1 MSFTYELR
9 VGGCSLDTHIRFQP
23 PFKMQFMKFTRKIT
37 KRNRGAK
44 TRRARAPIFG
54 WRMAFIQEIG
64 SRKVKWL
71 SLDEKQLA
79 LYPSRVKEALR
90 SYILLRDVSKLE
102 RSELAPCG
110 LTLETK
116 DNKSYLLSFDNDSD
130 LYAWQ
135 DDISLRSMGVS
146 RPYNFVH
153 EAHAT
158 FDPEKG
164 GITGLPDGWDQVLL
178 NTNTTTNNYTNDT
191 SLLIRFRSPKVNLSY
206 VWAIRSLSENLQ
218 DILEGLKNILVL
230 AGETTPLVGTV
241 GDLQGRELS
250 VLHRTPSDE
259 ANASTTIPQC
269 PSEQIWMRVDLSA
282 SFENNTTIYH
292 HCSRMQMEDVLQLV
306 CWRGK
311 IRTADYNLTL
321 AGEEVPLA
329 LNRTV
334 ADLDGKRQ
342 LALIQRPRT
351 PLDETTLHI
360 DERGNFARLKT
371 RRTAPRRG
379 AM

>member
-23 PFKMQFMKFTRKIT
+23 PFKMQFMKFTRKNNEKKSRSKNPKVST
-37 KRNRGAK
+37 PSVLKGKGTDLRVVRQGAVRVK
-44 TRRARAPIFG
+44 ENGIHPRDWFT
-54 WRMAFIQEIG
+54 
-64 SRKVKWL
+64 KVKWL

-79 LYPSRVKEALR
+79 LYPSRKKPLR

-191 SLLIRFRSPKVNLSY
+191 SLLIRFRSPK
-206 VWAIRSLSENLQ
+206 LSENLQ
-218 DILEGLKNILVL
+218 DILEGVCQKMGLQAAENILVL

-282 SFENNTTIYH
+282 SFENNTTHI
-292 HCSRMQMEDVLQLV
+292 
-306 CWRGK
+306 
-311 IRTADYNLTL
+311 TTT
-321 AGEEVPLA
+321 VPVYVMLSLPPY
-329 LNRTV
+329 LNYY
-334 ADLDGKRQ
+334 
-342 LALIQRPRT
+342 
-351 PLDETTLHI
+351 
-360 DERGNFARLKT
+360 
-371 RRTAPRRG
+371 
-379 AM
+379 